1 VIRTSDIDGILNRR
15 DRDLESL
22 EDWCQR
28 HDVDFSVMRQL
39 AGIYAFNDHAAA
51 SAIDAFRLSHEARRG
66 DEPRAKP
73 SLVQDGRRYAVE
85 SVVVDRRTGR
95 IVGDPTPVQDEAEG
109 LAGSYNE
116 IDAEPSQADRSDPF

>member
-1 VIRTSDIDGILNRR
+1 MIRTSDIDGILNRK

-22 EDWCQR
+22 EDWCRR
-28 HDVDFSVMRQL
+28 HDVDFSVMHLL
-39 AGIYAFNDHAAA
+39 AGVYGFNSHAAA

-73 SLVQDGRRYAVE
+73 SQAQDDCRYAVE

-95 IVGDPTPVQDEAEG
+95 IVGDPTSAQDEAEG

-116 IDAEPSQADRSDPF
+116 IDAQPSQADRSDQF